1 MTETAQEKSEL
12 TLDVPHLLAEIV
24 LHVLLSSN
32 HFLGLTSI
40 VDTDNQN

>member
-1 MTETAQEKSEL
+1 MTETAQEKPEL

-24 LHVLLSSN
+24 LHDLLISN

-40 VDTDNQN
+40 VDTHHQN